1 MASLTTG
8 ERLDRVKV
16 YLNQYLPLQKLPD
29 QFLIKLIE
37 RSRDAV
43 WRGIISEYE
52 FRFRKTTTVADGSAY
67 PADFVSYANNSYY
80 TVSAADIPFGYANI
94 EEIGVSFN
102 NTFGAAT
109 TTDPRIFFSDQTIHT
124 APASL
129 SGITFEYVFRPAAL
143 SGQPLTTTDE
153 MPEDTED
160 MITRGTVERCLIQ
173 LRNDPETLRIAEVQK
188 DQVQAASEKYFQDVY
203 NNAKL
208 AGGIELV
215 S

>member
-8 ERLDRVKV
+8 ERLDRLKV

-43 WRGIISEYE
+43 WRGIILEREYL
-52 FRFRKTTTVADGSAY
+52 FRKTTTVADGTPY
-67 PADFVSYANNSYY
+67 PADYVSYANNAYY
-80 TVSAADIPFGYANI
+80 DNAGSDTPFAYANI
-94 EEIGVSFN
+94 QEIGVSFN
-102 NTFGAAT
+102 NTFGAASVS
-109 TTDPRIFFSDQTIHT
+109 DPRIFFSDQTIHT

-129 SGITFEYVFRPAAL
+129 SGITFEYIFRPTAL
-143 SGQPLTTTDE
+143 SGAPNSTTDE

-160 MITRGTVERCLIQ
+160 MIVRGAFERTLNQ
-173 LRNDPETLRIAEVQK
+173 LRNDPATLQIAEVQK
-188 DQVQAASEKYFQDVY
+188 DQVESGSQQYYTDYY

-208 AGGIELV
+208 AGGVELV